1 MPWKGISDPYKIWLS
16 EIILQQTRVE
26 QGVDYYHAFIKNFPD
41 VYALANARPERVF
54 KLWEGLGYYNRCRN
68 LLATA
73 ADIAHNKGGVFP
85 DTYEDIL
92 KLKGVGPYTAAAIA
106 SFAFGQPHAVVD
118 GNVVRVLARVFGIG
132 LAFSETSGKKKFH
145 ELANK
150 LLDMKRP
157 GIHNQAMMDFGA
169 TVCKPALPLCD
180 NCIFKKSCIAFR
192 TGQVAALPVKIKK
205 PKLRKRVFYF
215 WVLED
220 GGKIAIR
227 ERKEND
233 IWKNLFEFPMI
244 EKESESLMT
253 EAGMV
258 EDGID
263 RGFIRHLKDIGN
275 ISAPYTQTLTHQ
287 RISAVFIRARFFRSG
302 MKESFRWVKPEELH
316 RVAFPRIVKDYL
328 NSPET
333 IFP

>member
-16 EIILQQTRVE
+16 EIILQQTRVD
-26 QGVDYYHAFIKNFPD
+26 QGINYYYTFIENFPD
-41 VYALANARPERVF
+41 VYALADARPERVF

-68 LLATA
+68 LMATA
-73 ADIAHNKGGVFP
+73 SDIARNKGGVFP

-106 SFAFGQPHAVVD
+106 SFAFGLPHAVVD

-145 ELANK
+145 DLAHK
-150 LLDMKRP
+150 LLDVERP

-169 TVCKPALPLCD
+169 TICKPALPLCD
-180 NCIFKKSCIAFR
+180 NCIFKKSCIAFT
-192 TGQVAALPVKIKK
+192 TGQVADFPVKVKK

-215 WVLED
+215 WILEY

-244 EKESESLMT
+244 EKDTESLMT
-253 EAGMV
+253 EASMI
-258 EDGID
+258 EDGIN
-263 RGFIRHLKDIGN
+263 RGYIRDLKDIGN

-287 RISAVFIRARFFRSG
+287 RINAVFITARFSRSRT
-302 MKESFRWVKPEELH
+302 KESFRWVKSEELH
-316 RVAFPRIVKDYL
+316 QVAFPKIVKDYL
-328 NSPET
+328 KSRES
-333 IFP
+333 IFL